1 MRGTKLSTTLFRELG
16 AHCRVGCEVGLVVM
30 RLVVRLV
37 TGVPVRAAPAV
48 SRAGAPP
55 ARSLIIFLSISVL
68 LFSPACLVSASQDG
82 VQPTTTSSTEQFQ
95 LSTRFV

>member
-1 MRGTKLSTTLFRELG
+1 M
-16 AHCRVGCEVGLVVM
+16 VV
-30 RLVVRLV
+30 RLVVQLVLRLV

-82 VQPTTTSSTEQFQ
+82 VQPTTSMQYRAVSIINQICVLCHKTCREETESGISRRS
-95 LSTRFV
+95 LLL